1 MRLRTGLLYFLL
13 IFGAIAGVT
22 MTPEEIKEAMGL
34 ENQPKIAYVLE
45 EEDDSGMRWR

>member
-1 MRLRTGLLYFLL
+1 MRLRKGLLYFAL

-22 MTPEEIKEAMGL
+22 MNPEQIKEAMSR

-45 EEDDSGMRWR
+45 EEDDQE